1 MPLLGLIRFFTTL
14 LSLAILAAAGYL
26 LWSWYDGYFLRDA
39 AGVLHREREAW
50 RLWTGLGLLAWSFV
64 GRSILPLLLA
74 KRDVRPTR
82 ATHGSG
88 QTMTSPTGSSLYVE
102 SHGPAGAPPIIFTH
116 GWGMDSTFWH
126 YAKMDLADRFRLVLW
141 DLPGLGRS
149 KAGGKGAISLD
160 AFATDLATLIDRA
173 GGQPVVLVGHSIGGI
188 IIQTLVRDHPRLQRG
203 IAGVV
208 LLNTTY
214 TNPLKTMIFSGLL
227 QALQRP
233 VLEPAMKLI
242 IGLQPLVWLSKWQSY
257 LSGSSHLAQRFGFG
271 KFVTRSQLEHT
282 TLLST
287 RNPPGVL
294 ARGDLAMFH
303 WDATSVLSRLRA
315 PALIIGGDRDVVT
328 KLEAS
333 RTMADESGLATLHV
347 VEGVN
352 HMGPMERADL
362 YNQMVADFALQ
373 VQPAAIDLSSSRRG
387 SEPDL
392 RGSDGASTGD
402 NSATRGMGSTDESG
416 RGSAPPT

>member
-14 LSLAILAAAGYL
+14 LSLAVLVAAGYL
-26 LWSWYDGYFLRDA
+26 LWSWYDGYLLRDT
-39 AGVLHREREAW
+39 AGVLHREREGW
-50 RLWTGLGLLAWSFV
+50 RLWTGMGLLAWSFI
-64 GRSILPLLLA
+64 GRSILLLLLA
-74 KRDVRPTR
+74 RRDVRPTR
-82 ATHGSG
+82 AARGPG
-88 QTMTSPTGSSLYVE
+88 QTITSPTGSSLYVE
-102 SHGPAGAPPIIFTH
+102 SHGPTGAPPIIFTH

-126 YAKMDLADRFRLVLW
+126 YAKEDLGDRFRLVLW

-149 KAGGKGAISLD
+149 KAGGSEAISLE
-160 AFATDLATLIDRA
+160 AFATDLATLIERV
-173 GGQPVVLVGHSIGGI
+173 GGQSVVLVGHSIGGI
-188 IIQTLVRDHPRLQRG
+188 TIQTLIRDYPQLQKRL
-203 IAGVV
+203 AGVV

-227 QALQRP
+227 QTLQRP

-242 IGLQPLVWLSKWQSY
+242 MALQPLVWLSKWQSY

-282 TLLST
+282 TLLAT

-303 WDATSVLSRLRA
+303 WDATGVLSRLYA
-315 PALIIGGDRDVVT
+315 PALVIGGDLDIVT

-333 RTMADESGLATLHV
+333 RTIVDESDHATLHV
-347 VEGVN
+347 VDDVN

-362 YNQMVADFALQ
+362 YNRMIGDFALQ
-373 VQPAAIDLSSSRRG
+373 VLQAASTDLPSPGGRG
-387 SEPDL
+387 FEPTL
-392 RGSDGASTGD
+392 RGSDSASTGPS
-402 NSATRGMGSTDESG
+402 SAGGRTAERGPGPAT
-416 RGSAPPT
+416 